1 VQVIRLVTQGTVEDK
16 MYELQQKKKN
26 LIDEVIQ
33 PGQEALSSLS
43 EQEIR
48 EILMIQ

>member
-1 VQVIRLVTQGTVEDK
+1 

-43 EQEIR
+43 EHDIR
-48 EILMIQ
+48 EILSI

>member
-1 VQVIRLVTQGTVEDK
+1 MVQVIRLVAQGTVEDK

-33 PGQEALSSLS
+33 PGEEALSTLS
-43 EQEIR
+43 EQDIR
-48 EILMIQ
+48 EILMI

>member
-1 VQVIRLVTQGTVEDK
+1 

-43 EQEIR
+43 EQDIR
-48 EILMIQ
+48 EILSI